1 MKAPRKITTQ
11 VDLARILGVDRSSVS
26 LALSQSDK
34 ISAET
39 RKLVLAAAR
48 KYHYRPNLAAQQLR
62 SAKSNSLG
70 LVIPDTFQALSE
82 PVVVRTIQA
91 LASFAAKQGM
101 IFTVLSTAAFT
112 EPGARMHLPDG
123 IFVWGDVAADT
134 LKGRLPKGHPMLV
147 LDPNHPSYA
156 RDATPS
162 IGPDN
167 AGGAAALVRHLLAR
181 GVQRLLFVIGL
192 ENHLGHAERWNG
204 AQAEWLLHQPTRSLA
219 YARLVH
225 VTDEALRKFSSAPDG
240 AILCSSDGGAIEI
253 WRRLKDLGIAMPG
266 DVRLAGFDNTPAAQL
281 IGLTSA
287 VFDCERLAENALL
300 LMLKLVAD
308 EESDSSNV
316 LIPVTVHEGKTT

>member
-1 MKAPRKITTQ
+1 M
-11 VDLARILGVDRSSVS
+11 ARIL
-26 LALSQSDK
+26 
-34 ISAET
+34 SAET

-181 GVQRLLFVIGL
+181 GAKQVRPGTTFTAMDRAVMNNHIEVVKLLL
-192 ENHLGHAERWNG
+192 AAPG
-204 AQAEWLLHQPTRSLA
+204 AS
-219 YARLVH
+219 
-225 VTDEALRKFSSAPDG
+225 DALKTKHDG
-240 AILCSSDGGAIEI
+240 STP
-253 WRRLKDLGIAMPG
+253 LKDAIDFGFAEIVVLLRA
-266 DVRLAGFDNTPAAQL
+266 AGAP
-281 IGLTSA
+281 
-287 VFDCERLAENALL
+287 
-300 LMLKLVAD
+300 
-308 EESDSSNV
+308 EE
-316 LIPVTVHEGKTT
+316 